1 MKNRVLLWETQLAT
15 WLRRTFS
22 PREEA
27 GASLV
32 EYVLLVTLIAV
43 AAVGALIVL
52 GHTVNNT
59 LGNDINQINNGVT
72 TTATT
77 AP

>member
-15 WLRRTFS
+15 WLRSTFS

-43 AAVGALIVL
+43 AAVGALVIL
-52 GHTVNNT
+52 GNTVNNT
-59 LGNDINQINNGVT
+59 LNNDINTIGNAVKP
-72 TTATT
+72 AT
-77 AP
+77 P

>member
-1 MKNRVLLWETQLAT
+1 MKNRLLLWQTELTT
-15 WLRRTFS
+15 WLQHTFS

-43 AAVGALIVL
+43 AAVGALVIL
-52 GHTVNNT
+52 GNTVHNT
-59 LGNDINQINNGVT
+59 LNNDITSINNAVSQ
-72 TTATT
+72 
-77 AP
+77 

>member
-1 MKNRVLLWETQLAT
+1 MKDRVLFWETQLAM
-15 WLRRTFS
+15 WLRRTLS
-22 PREEA
+22 PREET

-52 GHTVNNT
+52 GNTVNNT
-59 LGNDINQINNGVT
+59 LNNDINAINNAVK
-72 TTATT
+72 
-77 AP
+77 